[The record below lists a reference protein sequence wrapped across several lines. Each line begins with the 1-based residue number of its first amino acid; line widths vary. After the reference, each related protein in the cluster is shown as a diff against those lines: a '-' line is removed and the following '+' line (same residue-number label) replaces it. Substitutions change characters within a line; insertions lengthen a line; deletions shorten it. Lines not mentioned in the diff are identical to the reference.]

1 MTFSKLLR
9 PGRLRTILAAG
20 TMALAATAWIAGP
33 AAAGSGHGKSR
44 GPGYSYSPS
53 HNQAKAQRHNR
64 NRPAYRRGYAPRH
77 QKFRRHQR
85 PRYRYYAPIQY
96 VLPLDV
102 IYRTLLHGQG
112 YRTVQSARYK
122 PAHYWN
128 GYGPAYANGAFVAIA
143 YRPNGKYVIHLDPY
157 SGRVIQRRY
166 AGRY

>member
-53 HNQAKAQRHNR
+53 HGQAKAQRHNR
-64 NRPAYRRGYAPRH
+64 NRPAYRSGYAPRH

-112 YRTVQSARYK
+112 YRTVQSAQYK
-122 PAHYWN
+122 PAHYWT
-128 GYGPAYANGAFVAIA
+128 GYGPAYASGAFVAIA
-143 YRPNGKYVIHLDPY
+143 FRPNGKYVIHLDPY
-157 SGRVIQRRY
+157 SGRVIRRRY